1 MDKTKDWELYEAGVE
16 YNQQVYGADRNYY
29 DVLDTNIAFA
39 SGDQWR
45 NVLADGLPKPV
56 FNIIK
61 RVKQFKIASL
71 KADNISIQIT
81 PMEYR
86 PQSEDITMQHK
97 VKQADLA
104 NAEIKNILENINF
117 DSKSRTLLSDGF
129 DTGDW
134 CMHFYFDMDE
144 QPYKKYMPNVK
155 GTIKA
160 EIIDST
166 NVMFGNP
173 NTRQVEKQP
182 YIIII
187 GRDLV
192 KNLQEEAKKNKSGD
206 KDKIKGDSETNYQM
220 GDNGKVE
227 NSAKGYEKAL
237 YIIKYYKKN
246 GKIYANKSTKDAYIF
261 KEKDTKLTRYPIA
274 FNNWEEVK
282 GTYHGRAET
291 TGIIPNQIAINKMF
305 AMVIYHLMLTA
316 FPTAVYDADRI
327 EGWTNEIGAQI
338 PVTNLQGDSIRNI
351 AGYLEPATMSSQ
363 IMNAIELAMQYTKET
378 LGVGDASLGNVTMNN
393 ATAIIAIQKSA
404 AVPLENVKAAF
415 YEFVEDSGKIIVD
428 MMASY
433 YGLRPVV
440 IQGPN
445 NERTVETFDFGELKD
460 MWLHVKTDV
469 GNASYFSEVASV
481 QTLDNLLNNGM
492 IEFVEYLRRI
502 PDEII
507 PQKQELI
514 NSIEQNDIYKQAI
527 YNLMG
532 QFMDTLPPE
541 VRAQLLQLNPEQM
554 EQRVLEMMGALDNG
568 TQGMAQMS
576 DMENPLPTPEDLAGT
591 LQQGEPGFM
600 EMMQPQTEVGRD
612 AVKKMQDLQEIGG
625 SRQA

>member
-1 MDKTKDWELYEAGVE
+1 MSLYGSDK
-16 YNQQVYGADRNYY
+16 NYY
-29 DVLDTNIAFA
+29 DVIDTNIAFA

-45 NVLADGLPKPV
+45 NVVADGLPKPV

-71 KADNISIQIT
+71 KADNISISIQ

-86 PQSEDITMQHK
+86 PQTNDLRMQQK
-97 VKQADLA
+97 VKDTDLA
-104 NAEIKNILENINF
+104 NAEIKNVLENIKF
-117 DSKSRTLLSDGF
+117 DAKSRTLLADGF

-134 CMHFYFDMDE
+134 CMHFYFDLDE
-144 QPYKKYMPNVK
+144 QPFKKTMPNVK
-155 GTIKA
+155 GLIKA

-166 NVMFGNP
+166 NVIFGNP

-182 YIIII
+182 YIILV

-192 KNLQEEAKKNKSGD
+192 SNLKEEAKKNGS
-206 KDKIKGDSETNYQM
+206 KDIDSIKGDSETEYQM

-227 NSAKGYEKAL
+227 NDAKGYEKAL
-237 YIIKYYKKN
+237 YIIKYYKKD
-246 GKIYANKSTKDAYIF
+246 GKIYANKSVRGTYIY
-261 KEKDTKLTRYPIA
+261 KEKDTELSYYPIC

-282 GTYHGRAET
+282 GSYHGRSET

-316 FPTAVYDADRI
+316 FPTGVYDADRI

-338 PVTNLQGDSIRNI
+338 PVTNLNGESIRNV
-351 AGYLEPATMSSQ
+351 AGYLEPATMSTQ
-363 IMNAIELAMQYTKET
+363 IINAIELAMQYTKET

-415 YEFVEDSGKIIVD
+415 YEFVEDCGKVIID
-428 MMASY
+428 MMGTK
-433 YGLRPVV
+433 YGIRPVV
-440 IQGPN
+440 VTGPN
-445 NERTVETFDFGELKD
+445 NERTVEMFDFSQLKD

-481 QTLDNLLNNGM
+481 QTLDNLLNNGF
-492 IEFVEYLRRI
+492 IEFVEYLKRI

-507 PQKQELI
+507 PNKQELI
-514 NSIEQNDIYKQAI
+514 TSIEQQDLYKQAL

-532 QFMDTLPPE
+532 QYMDTLDPE
-541 VRAQLLQLNPEQM
+541 TRASLTQLNPEQM
-554 EQRVLEMMGALDNG
+554 EKTVLEMMGALQDNTG
-568 TQGMAQMS
+568 YNEVQ
-576 DMENPLPTPEDLAGT
+576 DMENPMPTDEELAQT
-591 LQQGEPGFM
+591 LQMGENGQIPLM
-600 EMMQPQTEVGRD
+600 EGQTTVGRN
-612 AVKKMQDLQEIGG
+612 AVEKMEKLEQIGG
-625 SRQA
+625 ARTWKKIKNKKWNGK

>member
-1 MDKTKDWELYEAGVE
+1 MSL
-16 YNQQVYGADRNYY
+16 YGADKNYY
-29 DVLDTNIAFA
+29 DVIDTNIAFA

-45 NVLADGLPKPV
+45 NVVADGLPKPV

-71 KADNISIQIT
+71 KADNISISIQ

-86 PQSEDITMQHK
+86 PQTNDLRMQQK
-97 VKQADLA
+97 VKDTDLA
-104 NAEIKNILENINF
+104 NAEIKNVLENIKF
-117 DSKSRTLLSDGF
+117 DAKSRTLLADGF

-134 CMHFYFDMDE
+134 CMHFYFDLDE
-144 QPYKKYMPNVK
+144 QPFKKTMPNVK
-155 GTIKA
+155 GLIKA

-166 NVMFGNP
+166 NVIFGNP

-182 YIIII
+182 YIILV

-192 KNLQEEAKKNKSGD
+192 SNLKEEAKKNGS
-206 KDKIKGDSETNYQM
+206 KDIDSIKGDSETEYQM

-227 NSAKGYEKAL
+227 NDAKGYEKAL
-237 YIIKYYKKN
+237 YIIKYYKKD
-246 GKIYANKSTKDAYIF
+246 GKIYANKSVRGTYIY
-261 KEKDTKLTRYPIA
+261 KEKDTEFSYYPVV

-282 GTYHGRAET
+282 GSYHGRAET

-316 FPTAVYDADRI
+316 FPTGVYDADRI

-338 PVTNLQGDSIRNI
+338 PVTNLNGESIRNV
-351 AGYLEPATMSSQ
+351 AGYLEPATMSTQ
-363 IMNAIELAMQYTKET
+363 IINAIELAMQYTKET

-415 YEFVEDSGKIIVD
+415 YEFVEDCGKVIID
-428 MMASY
+428 MMGTK
-433 YGLRPVV
+433 YGIRPVV
-440 IQGPN
+440 VTGPN
-445 NERTVETFDFGELKD
+445 NERTVEMFDFSQLKD

-481 QTLDNLLNNGM
+481 QTLDNLLNNGF
-492 IEFVEYLRRI
+492 IEFVEYLKRI

-507 PQKQELI
+507 PNKQELI
-514 NSIEQNDIYKQAI
+514 TSIEQQDLYKQAL

-532 QFMDTLPPE
+532 QYMDTLDPTT
-541 VRAQLLQLNPEQM
+541 RASLTQLNPEQM
-554 EQRVLEMMGALDNG
+554 EKTVLEMMGALQDNTG
-568 TQGMAQMS
+568 YNEVE
-576 DMENPLPTPEDLAGT
+576 DMENPMPTDEELAGT
-591 LQQGEPGFM
+591 LQMGETGQIPLM
-600 EMMQPQTEVGRD
+600 EGQTTIGRN
-612 AVKKMQDLQEIGG
+612 AAEKMEELEQIGG
-625 SRQA
+625 ART

>member
-1 MDKTKDWELYEAGVE
+1 M
-16 YNQQVYGADRNYY
+16 YGDEKNYY
-29 DVLDTNIAFA
+29 DVIDANIAFA

-45 NVLADGLPKPV
+45 GVQADGLPKPV

-71 KADNISIQIT
+71 KADNISISME

-86 PQSEDITMQHK
+86 PQTNDLLMRQK
-97 VKQADLA
+97 VKNTDLA
-104 NAEIKNILENINF
+104 NAEIRNVLENIKF
-117 DSKSRTLLSDGF
+117 DSKSRNLLADGF

-134 CMHFYFDMDE
+134 CLHFYFDMDE
-144 QPYKKYMPNVK
+144 QPFKQTNPEIK
-155 GTIKA
+155 GLIKA

-166 NVMFGNP
+166 NVLFGNP
-173 NTRQVEKQP
+173 NTRQVDKQP
-182 YIIII
+182 YIILV

-192 KNLQEEAKKNKSGD
+192 KNLQEEAKRNG
-206 KDKIKGDSETNYQM
+206 IKEIDAIKPDSETNYQM
-220 GDNGKVE
+220 GDNGKLE
-227 NSAKGYEKAL
+227 NDAKGYEKAL
-237 YIIKYYKKN
+237 YIIKYYKKD
-246 GKIYANKSTKDAYIF
+246 GKIYANKSVKDTYIY
-261 KEKDTKLTRYPIA
+261 KEKETRLNYYPIA

-282 GTYHGRAET
+282 GSYHGRAET

-351 AGYLEPATMSSQ
+351 AGYLEPATMSGQ
-363 IMNAIELAMQYTKET
+363 IMQAIDAAMQYTKET

-415 YEFVEDSGKIIVD
+415 YEFVEDCGKIIVD

-433 YGLRPVV
+433 YGTRPVV
-440 IQGPN
+440 IRGQN
-445 NERTVETFDFGELKD
+445 NERTVEPFNFGILKD
-460 MWLHVKTDV
+460 MWLHIKIDV

-507 PQKQELI
+507 PNKQELI
-514 NSIEQNDIYKQAI
+514 TSIEQQDLYKQAV

-532 QFMDTLPPE
+532 KFMDTLPQE
-541 VRAQLLQLNPEQM
+541 MRASLTQLAPEQM
-554 EQRVLEMMGALDNG
+554 EQRVLEMMGALDDG
-568 TQGMAQMS
+568 TGYNQIQ
-576 DMENPLPTPEDLAGT
+576 DMENPLPTDEELAQT
-591 LQQGEPGFM
+591 LQMGEPGAQKLM
-600 EMMQPQTEVGRD
+600 ENQTVVGRNQ
-612 AVKKMQDLQEIGG
+612 ATKMAELENIGG
-625 SRQA
+625 LQS

>member
-1 MDKTKDWELYEAGVE
+1 MEDKTKDWELYEAGIK
-16 YNQQVYGADRNYY
+16 YNQGMYGADRDYY
-29 DVLDTNIAFA
+29 DVIDTNMAFA

-45 NVLADGLPKPV
+45 NVQADGLPKPV

-71 KADNISIQIT
+71 KADNIAVSIE

-86 PQSEDITMQHK
+86 PQSEDVVMQQK
-97 VKQADLA
+97 VRQTDLA
-104 NAEIKNILENINF
+104 NAEIKNVLNNVKF
-117 DSKSRTLLSDGF
+117 DAKSRTLLSDGF
-129 DTGDW
+129 DTGDYYLHW
-134 CMHFYFDMDE
+134 IFDKEE
-144 QPYKKYMPNVK
+144 QPFKQYMPNVK
-155 GTIKA
+155 GIIKA

-166 NVMFGNP
+166 NVLFGNP
-173 NTRQVEKQP
+173 NTRYVEKQP
-182 YIIII
+182 YIILV

-192 KNLQEEAKKNKSGD
+192 TNLRDEAKRNGF
-206 KDKIKGDSETNYQM
+206 KDVEKIEEDSETSYQA

-227 NSAKGYEKAL
+227 NDAEGYKKAL

-246 GKIYANKSTKDAYIF
+246 GTIHANKSVRGTYIYKDR
-261 KEKDTKLTRYPIA
+261 DTGLSYYPIA
-274 FNNWEEVK
+274 SNNWEEVK
-282 GTYHGRAET
+282 GSYHGRAET

-327 EGWTNEIGAQI
+327 ETWTNEIGAAI
-338 PVTNLQGDSIRNI
+338 PITNLQSTSIHNV
-351 AGYLEPATMSSQ
+351 AGYLEPATMSGQ

-415 YEFVEDSGKIIVD
+415 YEFVEDCGRIIVD
-428 MMASY
+428 MMATY
-433 YGLRPVV
+433 YGTRPVV
-440 IQGPN
+440 ITGKN
-445 NERTVETFDFGELKD
+445 NDRAVEMYDFSKLKD
-460 MWLHVKTDV
+460 MWLHIKIDV

-507 PQKQELI
+507 PNKQDLI
-514 NSIEQNDIYKQAI
+514 NSIEQNDLYKQAI

-532 QFMDTLPPE
+532 KYMDTLPPE
-541 VRAQLLQLNPEQM
+541 IRASLTQLNPEQL
-554 EQRVLEMMGALDNG
+554 EKRILEMMGALDDG
-568 TQGMAQMS
+568 TGYNQMQ
-576 DMENPLPTPEDLAGT
+576 DIENPEPTPEELAQT
-591 LQQGEPGFM
+591 LQQGEPGAIPLR
-600 EMMQPQTEVGRD
+600 EDQTDVGRN
-612 AVKKMQDLQEIGG
+612 AVDKMQELQDIGG
-625 SRQA
+625 LQS

>member
-1 MDKTKDWELYEAGVE
+1 M
-16 YNQQVYGADRNYY
+16 YGSEKNYY
-29 DVLDTNIAFA
+29 EVIDANIAFA
-39 SGDQWR
+39 TGDQWR
-45 NVLADGLPKPV
+45 NVVADGLPKPV

-71 KADNISIQIT
+71 KADNISISIQ

-86 PQSEDITMQHK
+86 PQTNDLVMQQK
-97 VKQADLA
+97 VKDTDLA
-104 NAEIKNILENINF
+104 NAEIKNVLENIKF
-117 DSKSRTLLSDGF
+117 DSKSRTLLGDGF

-134 CMHFYFDMDE
+134 CLHWYFDIDE
-144 QPYKKYMPNVK
+144 QPFKQKMPDVK
-155 GTIKA
+155 GLIKA

-182 YIIII
+182 YIILV

-192 KNLQEEAKKNKSGD
+192 ENLKKEAKKNGASQND
-206 KDKIKGDSETNYQM
+206 IDLIRSDSDTQYQM

-237 YIIKYYKKN
+237 YLIKYYKKD
-246 GKIYANKSTKDAYIF
+246 GVVYANKSVKGAYIY
-261 KEKDTKLTRYPIA
+261 KEKNTELSYYPIA

-282 GTYHGRAET
+282 GSYHGRAET

-316 FPTAVYDADRI
+316 FPTGVYDADRI

-338 PVTNLQGDSIRNI
+338 PVTNLQGDSIKNI
-351 AGYLEPATMSSQ
+351 AGYLEPAPMSNQ
-363 IMNAIELAMQYTKET
+363 IIDAIELAMQYTKET

-404 AVPLENVKAAF
+404 AVPLENVKASF
-415 YEFVEDSGKIIVD
+415 YEFVEDCGRIIID
-428 MMASY
+428 MMGTK

-440 IQGPN
+440 LTGPN
-445 NERTVETFDFGELKD
+445 NERTVEMFDFSQLKD
-460 MWLHVKTDV
+460 MWLHIKIDV

-481 QTLDNLLNNGM
+481 QTLDNLLNNGF
-492 IEFVEYLRRI
+492 IEFVEYLKRI

-507 PQKQELI
+507 PNKQALI
-514 NSIEQNDIYKQAI
+514 TSIEQNDLYKQAL

-532 QFMDTLPPE
+532 QFMDTLSPE
-541 VRAQLLQLNPEQM
+541 MRASLTQLNPEQM
-554 EQRVLEMMGALDNG
+554 EKTVLEMMGAL
-568 TQGMAQMS
+568 QGEGYNDVQ
-576 DMENPLPTPEDLAGT
+576 DMENPLPTDEELAQT
-591 LQQGEPGFM
+591 LQQGENGAIPLIEG
-600 EMMQPQTEVGRD
+600 QTTVGRN
-612 AVKKMQDLQEIGG
+612 AVDKMAELQEIGG
-625 SRQA
+625 LQA

>member
-1 MDKTKDWELYEAGVE
+1 MAEITKDWELYEAGKK
-16 YNQQVYGADRNYY
+16 YNNSLLGADKNYY
-29 DVLDTNIAFA
+29 DVIDTNIAFA
-39 SGDQWR
+39 TGDQWR
-45 NVLADGLPKPV
+45 NVVAEGLPKPV

-71 KADNISIQIT
+71 KSDNISIQIQ

-86 PQSEDITMQHK
+86 PQTRDAIMQQK
-97 VKQADLA
+97 VKDTDLA
-104 NAEIKNILENINF
+104 NAEIKNVLENVNF
-117 DSKSRTLLSDGF
+117 DALGRTLLGDGF

-134 CMHFYFDMDE
+134 CLHWYFDTEEVPFKQSNPDI
-144 QPYKKYMPNVK
+144 K
-155 GTIKA
+155 GIIKA

-173 NTRQVEKQP
+173 NTRKVEKQP
-182 YIIII
+182 YIILV

-192 KNLQEEAKKNKSGD
+192 KNLQKEAKANGCSNWQD
-206 KDKIKGDSETNYQM
+206 IREDSDTQYQM
-220 GDNGKVE
+220 GDNGKIE
-227 NSAKGYEKAL
+227 ADAEGYKKAL
-237 YIIKYYKKN
+237 YIIKYYKEN
-246 GKIYANKSTKDAYIF
+246 GKIYANKCTKEAYIY
-261 KEKDTKLTRYPIA
+261 EKKGTNLDYYPIA

-282 GTYHGRAET
+282 GSYHGRAET

-351 AGYLEPATMSSQ
+351 AGYLEPATMSGQ
-363 IMNAIELAMQYTKET
+363 IMQAIELAMQYTKET

-415 YEFVEDSGKIIVD
+415 YEFVEDCGRIILD
-428 MMASY
+428 MMATY
-433 YGLRPVV
+433 YGIRPVV
-440 IQGPN
+440 SGN
-445 NERTVETFDFGELKD
+445 DMERTVEDFDFSKLKG
-460 MWLHVKTDV
+460 MWLHIKTDV
-469 GNASYFSEVASV
+469 GNASYFSEVASL

-492 IEFVEYLRRI
+492 IEFVEYLKRV

-507 PQKQELI
+507 PQKNELI
-514 NSIEQNDIYKQAI
+514 NSIEQNDMYKQAV

-532 QFMDTLPPE
+532 KFMDTLPQDI
-541 VRAQLLQLNPEQM
+541 RANLLQLNPEQM
-554 EQRVLEMMGALDNG
+554 EQQVLEMMGALEGDG
-568 TQGMAQMS
+568 AAQMS
-576 DMENPLPTPEDLAGT
+576 DMENPLPSEEELANT
-591 LQQGEPGFM
+591 LQMGEQGNRRPIEP
-600 EMMQPQTEVGRD
+600 ETIVNRNQAE
-612 AVKKMQDLQEIGG
+612 KMAELEQIGG
-625 SRQA
+625 RE

>member
-1 MDKTKDWELYEAGVE
+1 MSL
-16 YNQQVYGADRNYY
+16 YGADKNYY
-29 DVLDTNIAFA
+29 DVIDTNIAFA

-45 NVLADGLPKPV
+45 NVVADGLPKPV

-71 KADNISIQIT
+71 KADNISISIQ

-86 PQSEDITMQHK
+86 PQTNDLRMQQK
-97 VKQADLA
+97 VKDTDLA
-104 NAEIKNILENINF
+104 NAEIKNVLENIKF
-117 DSKSRTLLSDGF
+117 DAKSRTLLADGF

-134 CMHFYFDMDE
+134 CMHFYFDLDE
-144 QPYKKYMPNVK
+144 QPFKKTMPNVK
-155 GTIKA
+155 GLIKA

-166 NVMFGNP
+166 NVIFGNP

-182 YIIII
+182 YIILV

-192 KNLQEEAKKNKSGD
+192 SNLKEEAKKNGS
-206 KDKIKGDSETNYQM
+206 KDIDLIKGDSETEYQM

-227 NSAKGYEKAL
+227 NDAKGYEKAL
-237 YIIKYYKKN
+237 YIIKYYKKD
-246 GKIYANKSTKDAYIF
+246 GKIYANKSVRGTYIY
-261 KEKDTKLTRYPIA
+261 KEKDTEFSYYPVC

-282 GTYHGRAET
+282 GSYHGRSET

-316 FPTAVYDADRI
+316 FPTGVYDADRI

-338 PVTNLQGDSIRNI
+338 PVTNLNGESIRNV
-351 AGYLEPATMSSQ
+351 AGYLEPATMSTQ
-363 IMNAIELAMQYTKET
+363 IINAIELAMQYTKET

-415 YEFVEDSGKIIVD
+415 YEFVEDCGKVIID
-428 MMASY
+428 MMGTK
-433 YGLRPVV
+433 YGIRPVV
-440 IQGPN
+440 VTGPN
-445 NERTVETFDFGELKD
+445 NERTVEMFDFSQLKD

-481 QTLDNLLNNGM
+481 QTLDNLLNNGF
-492 IEFVEYLRRI
+492 IEFVEYLKRI

-507 PQKQELI
+507 PNKQELI
-514 NSIEQNDIYKQAI
+514 TSIEQQDLYKQAL

-532 QFMDTLPPE
+532 QYMDTLDPAT
-541 VRAQLLQLNPEQM
+541 RASLTQLNPEQM
-554 EQRVLEMMGALDNG
+554 EKTVLEMMGALQDNTG
-568 TQGMAQMS
+568 YNEVE
-576 DMENPLPTPEDLAGT
+576 DMENPMPTDEELAQT
-591 LQQGEPGFM
+591 LQMGETGQIPLM
-600 EMMQPQTEVGRD
+600 EGQTSVGRN
-612 AVKKMQDLQEIGG
+612 AAEKMAELEQIGG
-625 SRQA
+625 ART

>member
-1 MDKTKDWELYEAGVE
+1 MSLYGSDK
-16 YNQQVYGADRNYY
+16 NYY
-29 DVLDTNIAFA
+29 DVIDTNIAFA

-45 NVLADGLPKPV
+45 NVVADGLPKPV

-71 KADNISIQIT
+71 KADNISISIQ

-86 PQSEDITMQHK
+86 PQTNDLRMQQK
-97 VKQADLA
+97 VKDTDLA
-104 NAEIKNILENINF
+104 NAEIKNVLENIKF
-117 DSKSRTLLSDGF
+117 DAKSRTLLADGF

-134 CMHFYFDMDE
+134 CMHFYFDLDE
-144 QPYKKYMPNVK
+144 QPFKKTMPNVK
-155 GTIKA
+155 GLIKA

-166 NVMFGNP
+166 NVIFGNP

-182 YIIII
+182 YIILV

-192 KNLQEEAKKNKSGD
+192 SNLKEEAKKNGS
-206 KDKIKGDSETNYQM
+206 KDIDSIKGDSETEYQM

-227 NSAKGYEKAL
+227 NDAKGYEKAL
-237 YIIKYYKKN
+237 YIIKYYKKD
-246 GKIYANKSTKDAYIF
+246 GKIYANKSVRGTYIY
-261 KEKDTKLTRYPIA
+261 KEKDTEFSYYPIC

-282 GTYHGRAET
+282 GSYHGRSET

-316 FPTAVYDADRI
+316 FPTGVYDADRI

-338 PVTNLQGDSIRNI
+338 PVTNLNGESIRNV
-351 AGYLEPATMSSQ
+351 AGYLEPATMSTQ
-363 IMNAIELAMQYTKET
+363 IINAIELAMQYTKET

-415 YEFVEDSGKIIVD
+415 YEFVEDCGKVIID
-428 MMASY
+428 MMGTK
-433 YGLRPVV
+433 YGIRPVV
-440 IQGPN
+440 VTGPN
-445 NERTVETFDFGELKD
+445 NERTVEMFDFSQLKD

-481 QTLDNLLNNGM
+481 QTLDNLLNNGF
-492 IEFVEYLRRI
+492 IEFVEYLKRI

-507 PQKQELI
+507 PNKQELI
-514 NSIEQNDIYKQAI
+514 TSIEQQDLYKQAL

-532 QFMDTLPPE
+532 QYMDTLDPE
-541 VRAQLLQLNPEQM
+541 TRASLTQLNPEQM
-554 EQRVLEMMGALDNG
+554 EKTVLEMMGALQDNTG
-568 TQGMAQMS
+568 YNEVQ
-576 DMENPLPTPEDLAGT
+576 DMENPMPTDEELAET
-591 LQQGEPGFM
+591 LQMGENGQIPLM
-600 EMMQPQTEVGRD
+600 EGQTSVGRN
-612 AVKKMQDLQEIGG
+612 ATEKMEELEQIGG
-625 SRQA
+625 LQS

>member
-1 MDKTKDWELYEAGVE
+1 LYEAGVK
-16 YNQQVYGADRNYY
+16 YNQSVYGSDRDYY
-29 DVLDTNIAFA
+29 SVIDTNIAFA
-39 SGDQWR
+39 NGDQWR
-45 NVLADGLPKPV
+45 NVQADGLPKPV

-71 KADNISIQIT
+71 KADNIAISIQ

-86 PQSEDITMQHK
+86 PQTNDISMQKK
-97 VKQADLA
+97 VKSTDLA
-104 NAEIKNILENINF
+104 NAEIKNVLENINF
-117 DSKSRTLLSDGF
+117 DAKSRTLLGDGF

-134 CMHFYFDMDE
+134 CLHFYFDMDVV
-144 QPYKKYMPNVK
+144 PYKQAMPGVK
-155 GTIKA
+155 GVIKA

-173 NTRQVEKQP
+173 NTRSVEKQP
-182 YIIII
+182 YIIIV

-192 KNLQEEAKKNKSGD
+192 SNLKEEAKKNGSKNVD
-206 KDKIKGDSETNYQM
+206 LIKPDSDTTYMM

-227 NSAKGYEKAL
+227 SDAEGYEKAL
-237 YIIKYYKKN
+237 YIIKYYKK
-246 GKIYANKSTKDAYIF
+246 GDKIYANKSTKGAYIY
-261 KEKDTKLTRYPIA
+261 KEKDTGLSYYPIA

-282 GTYHGRAET
+282 GSYHGRAET

-316 FPTAVYDADRI
+316 FPTGVYDADKI

-338 PVTNLQGDSIRNI
+338 PVTNLQGESIRNI

-363 IMNAIELAMQYTKET
+363 IIDAIELAMQYTKET

-415 YEFVEDSGKIIVD
+415 YEFVEDCGKIIID
-428 MMASY
+428 MMGTK
-433 YGLRPVV
+433 YGIRPVV
-440 IQGPN
+440 VTGPN
-445 NERTVETFDFGELKD
+445 NERTYEMYNFAKLKD
-460 MWLHVKTDV
+460 MWLHIKIDV

-481 QTLDNLLNNGM
+481 QTLDNLLNNGF
-492 IEFVEYLRRI
+492 IEFIEYLKRI

-507 PQKQELI
+507 PNKQELI
-514 NSIEQNDIYKQAI
+514 NSIEQQDLYKQAL

-541 VRAQLLQLNPEQM
+541 MRASLTQLAPEQM
-554 EQRVLEMMGALDNG
+554 EKQVLEMMGALQDNTG
-568 TQGMAQMS
+568 YNTVQ
-576 DMENPLPTPEDLAGT
+576 DMENPMPTQEELAQT
-591 LQQGEPGFM
+591 LQLGEPG
-600 EMMQPQTEVGRD
+600 MQQMIEPSVNIDRN
-612 AVKKMQDLQEIGG
+612 APKKMEDLQMIGG
-625 SRQA
+625 LQSWKKN

>member
-1 MDKTKDWELYEAGVE
+1 MQTKDWELYEAGIK
-16 YNQQVYGADRNYY
+16 YNQAMYGDDKNYY
-29 DVLDTNIAFA
+29 DVIDANIAFA
-39 SGDQWR
+39 TGDQWR
-45 NVLADGLPKPV
+45 NVVADGLPKPV

-71 KADNISIQIT
+71 KADNISISLE

-86 PQSEDITMQHK
+86 PQSNDLVMQQK
-97 VKQADLA
+97 VKNTDLA
-104 NAEIKNILENINF
+104 NAEIKNVLENIKF
-117 DSKSRTLLSDGF
+117 DAKSRTLLSDGF

-134 CMHFYFDMDE
+134 CLHFYFDMDE
-144 QPYKKYMPNVK
+144 QPYKQTNPEIK
-155 GTIKA
+155 GLIKA

-166 NVMFGNP
+166 NVLFGNP

-182 YIIII
+182 YIILV

-192 KNLQEEAKKNKSGD
+192 KNLKEEAKKNEKSSD
-206 KDKIKGDSETNYQM
+206 AIKPDSDTSYQT

-227 NSAKGYEKAL
+227 NDAAGYEKAL
-237 YIIKYYKKN
+237 YIIKYYKEN
-246 GKIYANKSTKDAYIF
+246 GKIYANKSVRDQYIYEK
-261 KEKDTKLTRYPIA
+261 KETGLNYYPIA

-282 GTYHGRAET
+282 GSYHGRAET

-351 AGYLEPATMSSQ
+351 AGYLEPATMSGQ
-363 IMNAIELAMQYTKET
+363 IMQAIELAMQYTKET

-415 YEFVEDSGKIIVD
+415 YEFVEDCGKIIID
-428 MMASY
+428 MMATY
-433 YGLRPVV
+433 YGIRPVV
-440 IQGPN
+440 VTGPL
-445 NERTVETFDFGELKD
+445 NERTVEPFNFSSLKD
-460 MWLHVKTDV
+460 MWLHIKIDV

-492 IEFVEYLRRI
+492 IEFVEYLKRI

-507 PQKQELI
+507 PNKQELI
-514 NSIEQNDIYKQAI
+514 TSIEQQDVYKQAI

-532 QFMDTLPPE
+532 KFMDTLPPE
-541 VRAQLLQLNPEQM
+541 VRASLTQLNPEQM
-554 EQRVLEMMGALDNG
+554 EMRVLEMMGALDDG
-568 TQGMAQMS
+568 TGYNTVQ
-576 DMENPLPTPEDLAGT
+576 DMENPLPTPDELAGT
-591 LQQGEPGFM
+591 LQMGEPGAVPLM
-600 EMMQPQTEVGRD
+600 EGQTEVGRN
-612 AVKKMQDLQEIGG
+612 AVDKMEELEDIGG
-625 SRQA
+625 LQS

>member
-1 MDKTKDWELYEAGVE
+1 MYEAGVT
-16 YNQQVYGADRNYY
+16 YNQSVYGSEKNWYEVIDA
-29 DVLDTNIAFA
+29 NIAFA

-45 NVLADGLPKPV
+45 NVQADGLPKPV

-71 KADNISIQIT
+71 KADGISITLQ

-86 PQSEDITMQHK
+86 PQTNDLVMQQR
-97 VKQADLA
+97 VKNTDLA
-104 NAEIKNILENINF
+104 NAEIKNVLENVKF
-117 DSKSRTLLSDGF
+117 DAKSRSLLGDGF

-134 CMHFYFDMDE
+134 CLHWYFDMDE
-144 QPYKKYMPNVK
+144 IPFKNTNPEIK
-155 GTIKA
+155 GLIKC

-182 YIIII
+182 YIILV

-192 KNLQEEAKKNKSGD
+192 KNLKEECKGGNKD
-206 KDKIKGDSETNYQM
+206 LIQADSDTSFQM

-227 NSAKGYEKAL
+227 NGAEGYEKAL

-246 GKIYANKSTKDAYIF
+246 GKVYANKSVRGTYIY
-261 KEKDTKLTRYPIA
+261 KEKNTGLNYYPIA

-282 GTYHGRAET
+282 GSFHGRAET

-338 PVTNLQGDSIRNI
+338 PVTNLNGDSIRNI

-415 YEFVEDSGKIIVD
+415 YEFVEDCGKIIID
-428 MMASY
+428 MMGTY
-433 YGLRPVV
+433 YKQRPVV
-440 IQGPN
+440 ISGPN
-445 NERTVETFDFGELKD
+445 GERTVEMFDFNQLKD
-460 MWLHVKTDV
+460 MWLHIKIDV
-469 GNASYFSEVASV
+469 GNSSYFSEVASV
-481 QTLDNLLNNGM
+481 QTLDNLLNNGF
-492 IEFVEYLRRI
+492 IEFVEYLKRI

-507 PQKQELI
+507 PNKQELI
-514 NSIEQNDIYKQAI
+514 TSIEQQDLYKQAL

-532 QFMDTLPPE
+532 QFMDTLDQE
-541 VRAQLLQLNPEQM
+541 TRASLMQMSPEQM
-554 EQRVLEMMGALDNG
+554 EKTVLEMMGALGDNTG
-568 TQGMAQMS
+568 YNTVQ
-576 DMENPLPTPEDLAGT
+576 DMENPMPTDEELAKT
-591 LQQGEPGFM
+591 LQMGEQGMIPL
-600 EMMQPQTEVGRD
+600 MQPQTTVGRNAAD
-612 AVKKMQDLQEIGG
+612 KMEELKAIGG
-625 SRQA
+625 LQS

>member
-1 MDKTKDWELYEAGVE
+1 MEVTKDWELYEAGIE

-45 NVLADGLPKPV
+45 GVQADGLPKPV

-71 KADNISIQIT
+71 KADNISIQLT

-117 DSKSRTLLSDGF
+117 DAKSRTLLSDGF

-144 QPYKKYMPNVK
+144 QPYKSYMPSVK
-155 GTIKA
+155 GVIKA

-173 NTRQVEKQP
+173 NTRQVDKQP
-182 YIIII
+182 YIIIV

-192 KNLQEEAKKNKSGD
+192 KNLQEEAKKNKSGQID
-206 KDKIKGDSETNYQM
+206 RIKGDSETGYQM

-227 NSAKGYEKAL
+227 NSADGYEKAL

-246 GKIYANKSTKDAYIF
+246 GKIYANKSTKNAYIY
-261 KEKDTKLTRYPIA
+261 KEKDTKLSYYPIA

-338 PVTNLQGDSIRNI
+338 PVTNLQGDSIHNI

-404 AVPLENVKAAF
+404 AVPLENVKAAL

-440 IQGPN
+440 VQGAN
-445 NERTVETFDFGELKD
+445 NERTVEMFDFKQLKD
-460 MWLHVKTDV
+460 MWMHIKIDV

-554 EQRVLEMMGALDNG
+554 EQRVLEMMGALDGN
-568 TQGMAQMS
+568 GMAQMS
-576 DMENPLPTPEDLAGT
+576 DMENPLPTPEELQGT
-591 LQQGEPGFM
+591 LQEGEPGFM
-600 EMMQPQTEVGRD
+600 EMMQPQTEVERD
-612 AVKKMQDLQEIGG
+612 SAKKMQDLEEIGG
-625 SRQA
+625 LQS

>member
-1 MDKTKDWELYEAGVE
+1 MYGSDK
-16 YNQQVYGADRNYY
+16 NYY
-29 DVLDTNIAFA
+29 EVIDANIAFA
-39 SGDQWR
+39 TGDQWR
-45 NVLADGLPKPV
+45 NVVADGLPKPV

-71 KADNISIQIT
+71 KADNISISIQ

-86 PQSEDITMQHK
+86 PQTNDLVMQQK
-97 VKQADLA
+97 VKDTDLA
-104 NAEIKNILENINF
+104 NAEIKNVLENIKF
-117 DSKSRTLLSDGF
+117 DSKSRTLLGDGF

-134 CMHFYFDMDE
+134 CLHWYFDIDE
-144 QPYKKYMPNVK
+144 QPFKQKMPNIK
-155 GTIKA
+155 GLIKA
-160 EIIDST
+160 EIIDAT
-166 NVMFGNP
+166 NVIFGNP

-182 YIIII
+182 YIILV

-192 KNLQEEAKKNKSGD
+192 ENLKKEAKKNGAKQSD
-206 KDKIKGDSETNYQM
+206 IDLIRGDSDTQYQM

-237 YIIKYYKKN
+237 YLIKYFKKD
-246 GKIYANKSTKDAYIF
+246 GVVYANKSVKGTYIYKDKNTELSY
-261 KEKDTKLTRYPIA
+261 YPIA

-282 GTYHGRAET
+282 GSYHGRAET
-291 TGIIPNQIAINKMF
+291 TGIIPNQISINKMF

-316 FPTAVYDADRI
+316 FPTGVYDADRI

-351 AGYLEPATMSSQ
+351 AGYLEPAPMSTQ
-363 IMNAIELAMQYTKET
+363 IIDAIELAMQYTKET

-415 YEFVEDSGKIIVD
+415 YEFVEDCGRIIID
-428 MMASY
+428 MMGTK

-440 IQGPN
+440 ITGPN
-445 NERTVETFDFGELKD
+445 NERTVEMFDFSQLKD
-460 MWLHVKTDV
+460 MWLHIKIDV

-481 QTLDNLLNNGM
+481 QTLDNLLNNGF
-492 IEFVEYLRRI
+492 IEFVEYLKRI

-507 PQKQELI
+507 PNKQSLI
-514 NSIEQNDIYKQAI
+514 TSIEQNDLYKQAL

-532 QFMDTLPPE
+532 QFMDTLNPE
-541 VRAQLLQLNPEQM
+541 MRASLTQLNPEQM
-554 EQRVLEMMGALDNG
+554 EKTVLEMMGALEGEGYNDV
-568 TQGMAQMS
+568 Q
-576 DMENPLPTPEDLAGT
+576 DMENPLPTDEELAQT
-591 LQQGEPGFM
+591 LQQGENGAIPLM
-600 EMMQPQTEVGRD
+600 EGQTNIGRN
-612 AVKKMQDLQEIGG
+612 AVDKMEELEEIGG
-625 SRQA
+625 LQS

>member
-1 MDKTKDWELYEAGVE
+1 MSL
-16 YNQQVYGADRNYY
+16 YGADKNYY
-29 DVLDTNIAFA
+29 DVIDTNIAFA

-45 NVLADGLPKPV
+45 NVVADGLPKPV

-71 KADNISIQIT
+71 KADNISISIQ

-86 PQSEDITMQHK
+86 PQTNDLRMQQK
-97 VKQADLA
+97 VKDTDLA
-104 NAEIKNILENINF
+104 NAEIKNVLENIKF
-117 DSKSRTLLSDGF
+117 DAKSRTLLADGF

-134 CMHFYFDMDE
+134 CMHFYFDLDE
-144 QPYKKYMPNVK
+144 QPFKKTMPNVK
-155 GTIKA
+155 GLIKA

-166 NVMFGNP
+166 NVIFGNP

-182 YIIII
+182 YIILV

-192 KNLQEEAKKNKSGD
+192 SNLKEEAKKNGS
-206 KDKIKGDSETNYQM
+206 KDIDSIKGDSETEYQM

-227 NSAKGYEKAL
+227 NDAKGYEKAL
-237 YIIKYYKKN
+237 YIIKYYKKD
-246 GKIYANKSTKDAYIF
+246 GKIYANKSVRGTYIY
-261 KEKDTKLTRYPIA
+261 KEKDTELSYYPIC

-282 GTYHGRAET
+282 GSYHGRSET

-316 FPTAVYDADRI
+316 FPTGVYDADRI

-338 PVTNLQGDSIRNI
+338 PVTNLNGESIRNV
-351 AGYLEPATMSSQ
+351 AGYLEPATMSTQ
-363 IMNAIELAMQYTKET
+363 IINAIELAMQYTKET

-415 YEFVEDSGKIIVD
+415 YEFVEDCGKVIID
-428 MMASY
+428 MMGTK
-433 YGLRPVV
+433 YGIRPVV
-440 IQGPN
+440 VTGPN
-445 NERTVETFDFGELKD
+445 NERTVEMFDFSQLKD

-481 QTLDNLLNNGM
+481 QTLDNLLNNGF
-492 IEFVEYLRRI
+492 IEFVEYLKRI

-507 PQKQELI
+507 PNKQELI
-514 NSIEQNDIYKQAI
+514 TSIEQQDLYKQAL

-532 QFMDTLPPE
+532 QYMDTLDPE
-541 VRAQLLQLNPEQM
+541 TRASLTQLNPEQM
-554 EQRVLEMMGALDNG
+554 EKTVLEMMGALQDNTG
-568 TQGMAQMS
+568 YNEVQ
-576 DMENPLPTPEDLAGT
+576 DMENPMPTDEELAQT
-591 LQQGEPGFM
+591 LQMGENGQIPLM
-600 EMMQPQTEVGRD
+600 EGQTSVGRN
-612 AVKKMQDLQEIGG
+612 AVEQMEKLEQIGG
-625 SRQA
+625 ART

>member
-1 MDKTKDWELYEAGVE
+1 MYGSDK
-16 YNQQVYGADRNYY
+16 NYY
-29 DVLDTNIAFA
+29 DVIDTNIAFA

-45 NVLADGLPKPV
+45 NVIADGLPKPV

-71 KADNISIQIT
+71 KADNISIAIQ

-86 PQSEDITMQHK
+86 PQSNDLSMQKK
-97 VKQADLA
+97 VKDTDLA
-104 NAEIKNILENINF
+104 NAEVKNVLENIKF
-117 DSKSRTLLSDGF
+117 DAKSRTLLGDGF

-134 CMHFYFDMDE
+134 CLHWYFDKE
-144 QPYKKYMPNVK
+144 VQPFKAFMPNVK
-155 GTIKA
+155 GIIKT

-166 NVMFGNP
+166 NVLFGNP

-182 YIIII
+182 YIIIV

-192 KNLQEEAKKNKSGD
+192 SNLQEEAKNNG
-206 KDKIKGDSETNYQM
+206 IKEVDRIRSDTDTQYQM

-237 YIIKYYKKN
+237 YIIKYYKKD
-246 GKIYANKSTKDAYIF
+246 GVVYANKSVKGQYIY
-261 KEKDTKLTRYPIA
+261 KEKNLGLSYYPVA

-282 GTYHGRAET
+282 GSYHGRAET

-316 FPTAVYDADRI
+316 FPTGVYDADRI

-351 AGYLEPATMSSQ
+351 AGYLEPAQMSTQ
-363 IMNAIELAMQYTKET
+363 IIDAIELAMQYTKET

-415 YEFVEDSGKIIVD
+415 YEFVEDCGRIIID
-428 MMASY
+428 MMGTY
-433 YGLRPVV
+433 YGIRPVV
-440 IQGPN
+440 VTGPN
-445 NERTVETFDFGELKD
+445 NERTVEMFDFGQLKD
-460 MWLHVKTDV
+460 MWLNIKTDV

-481 QTLDNLLNNGM
+481 QTLDNLLNNGF
-492 IEFVEYLRRI
+492 IEFTEYLKRI

-507 PQKQELI
+507 PNKQELI
-514 NSIEQNDIYKQAI
+514 TSIEQNDMYKQAL

-532 QFMDTLPPE
+532 QFMDTLNPE
-541 VRAQLLQLNPEQM
+541 MRASLTQLNPEQM
-554 EQRVLEMMGALDNG
+554 EKTVLEMMGALEG
-568 TQGMAQMS
+568 TGYGDVQ
-576 DMENPLPTPEDLAGT
+576 DMENPLPTSEELAQT
-591 LQQGEPGFM
+591 LQMGENGQIPLM
-600 EMMQPQTEVGRD
+600 EKQTNVGRNAED
-612 AVKKMQDLQEIGG
+612 KMGELQEIGG
-625 SRQA
+625 LQS